1 MKPHLKPRERQA
13 SVRASDA
20 PVPSSA
26 GWLGGLGAA
35 PFIGLA
41 AATPFLTGPPRLLV
55 AHALLAYGATILSF
69 LGGAHW
75 GLTIGSETGRDDGRL
90 RARLVLSVVP
100 SLVAWAALL
109 LPGAT
114 GLFVLALAI
123 SAMLF
128 VDIRAARAG
137 DAPPWYPK
145 LRVPLTC
152 VVVGAILFG
161 ALA

>member
-1 MKPHLKPRERQA
+1 M
-13 SVRASDA
+13 SASDTS
-20 PVPSSA
+20 VPSSA
-26 GWLGGLGAA
+26 AWLGGFGAA

-41 AATPFLTGPPRLLV
+41 AATPFVTGAPRLLV

-75 GLTIGSETGRDDGRL
+75 GLAIGSETRPDDGTL
-90 RARLVLSVVP
+90 RARLVLSVIP
-100 SLVAWAALL
+100 SLVGWAALL
-109 LPGAT
+109 LAHTT
-114 GLFVLALAI
+114 GLFVLALAMA
-123 SAMLF
+123 AMLL

-137 DAPPWYPK
+137 EAPPWYPT

-152 VVVGAILFG
+152 VVVAAILFG